1 DLLRNEDVPDMNDD
15 TGYNEE
21 NLKDDDDIP
30 QITTNTSTSRK
41 SCSVGKKRP
50 ASSSLSNSTKKKAS

>member
-1 DLLRNEDVPDMNDD
+1 MNDD

-50 ASSSLSNSTKKKAS
+50 ASSSLSN